1 MLKLLQ
7 FVQKLKENVQI
18 DTYLELPHWK
28 IIIMLRVR
36 ISFTLELS

>member
-18 DTYLELPHWK
+18 DTNLELPYWK